1 MERIPKGF
9 WTVSVLVVF
18 ACGVMLWQGIS
29 VLRPASSDSPDAPL
43 IQSEPLSASP
53 SPASPAET
61 GNGMVSLP
69 PAESSEIVVHV
80 AGAVKKPGVVRI
92 PRGSRVDDAVKAA
105 GGLSSQADPDSVNLA
120 QPLEDGVQVYVPRRG
135 ETVQVEGRV
144 GSTSSG
150 AVSAR
155 AATGHKELPSS
166 KVNVNTA
173 SSEQL
178 ESLPGVGPATA
189 RAIIEYRK
197 RNGGFHSVDELIEV
211 RGIGPKKLEQIR
223 PYVIVR

>member
-9 WTVSVLVVF
+9 WTVGAVVVF
-18 ACGVMLWQGIS
+18 ACGVMLWQGIC

-105 GGLSSQADPDSVNLA
+105 GGFSSQADPDSVNLA

-155 AATGHKELPSS
+155 ATKELPSG

-173 SSEQL
+173 SAEQL

-197 RNGGFHSVDELIEV
+197 QNGGFSSVDELLEV

-223 PYVIVR
+223 PYVVVK